1 MRLIG
6 ILAAAA
12 LACTLA
18 GCAAPQQQPDHSQL
32 KVNDAGVSSDGG
44 AQSGEGAEGGV
55 SSAEEAKP
63 TASELR
69 AKLDITEVYRSDF
82 NHGGGDIGWRN
93 SGETRNVTAELVR
106 RGFSDQD
113 IAPYS
118 GW

>member
-44 AQSGEGAEGGV
+44 AQGEGAEEGV
-55 SSAEEAKP
+55 SSAGEAKP
-63 TASELR
+63 TARELR
-69 AKLDITEVYRSDF
+69 AKLDITEDCRSDF
-82 NHGGGDIGWRN
+82 NHGDK
-93 SGETRNVTAELVR
+93 
-106 RGFSDQD
+106 
-113 IAPYS
+113 
-118 GW
+118 

>member
-32 KVNDAGVSSDGG
+32 KVNDTGVSSDGG

-69 AKLDITEVYRSDF
+69 AKLDITEDYRPDF
-82 NHGGGDIGWRN
+82 NHGKKRSQLSEVHRAARHR
-93 SGETRNVTAELVR
+93 SG
-106 RGFSDQD
+106 
-113 IAPYS
+113 
-118 GW
+118 

>member
-18 GCAAPQQQPDHSQL
+18 GCAAPQQQQPDHSQL

-44 AQSGEGAEGGV
+44 AQGEGAEEGV

-69 AKLDITEVYRSDF
+69 AKLDITEDSVSYTHLDVYKRQMY
-82 NHGGGDIGWRN
+82 WRA
-93 SGETRNVTAELVR
+93 RFR
-106 RGFSDQD
+106 K
-113 IAPYS
+113 
-118 GW
+118 